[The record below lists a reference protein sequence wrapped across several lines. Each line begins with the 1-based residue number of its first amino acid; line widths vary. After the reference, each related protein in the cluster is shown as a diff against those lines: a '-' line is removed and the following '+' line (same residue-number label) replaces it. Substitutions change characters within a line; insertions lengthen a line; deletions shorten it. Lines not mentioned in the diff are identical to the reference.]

1 MLIVLQSITSQ
12 LSSAKNLHPQTLLM
26 GGILILEYGLVH
38 NPNVSIYLLFKNH
51 RSPTKKKKL
60 TFLVSIYYISFV
72 GLVTAKKTL
81 KVYPQFSSFSAC
93 SAVKLLPNL
102 GRPVGGCL
110 EMGCPHAVY
119 GTLKTERF
127 D

>member
-1 MLIVLQSITSQ
+1 MLIVLQSIASQ
-12 LSSAKNLHPQTLLM
+12 LSSAKTF
-26 GGILILEYGLVH
+26 ILILEYGLVH
-38 NPNVSIYLLFKNH
+38 NPNLSIYIYTYLLFKNH
-51 RSPTKKKKL
+51 RSPFFKKKL
-60 TFLVSIYYISFV
+60 TFLVSIYISFV

-110 EMGCPHAVY
+110 EMGYPHAVY
-119 GTLKTERF
+119 GTLKKERV